1 MKIFY
6 LHTRDL
12 ETVKQDITAN
22 QEYPEWNRHIESAE
36 VDTIA
41 DLAAIRKKYLND
53 TNFKFVPELDQ
64 LVMNL
69 ATQGTPF

>member
-1 MKIFY
+1 
-6 LHTRDL
+6 
-12 ETVKQDITAN
+12 
-22 QEYPEWNRHIESAE
+22 